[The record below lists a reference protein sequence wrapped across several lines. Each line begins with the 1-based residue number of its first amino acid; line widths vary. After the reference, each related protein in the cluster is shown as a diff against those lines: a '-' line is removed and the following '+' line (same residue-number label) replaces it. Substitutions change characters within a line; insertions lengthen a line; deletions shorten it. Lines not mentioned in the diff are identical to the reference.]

1 MVIGGDFNIKIGEL
15 RGKEEAGGIKRRNR
29 DKKIG
34 NREREFAEGMQ
45 EKNLEILNERTE
57 GDCKRKFTYVEA
69 RESTV
74 IDFHL

>member
-34 NREREFAEGMQ
+34 NRERKRICGRNAGKGFR
-45 EKNLEILNERTE
+45 NL
-57 GDCKRKFTYVEA
+57 K
-69 RESTV
+69 
-74 IDFHL
+74 